1 MSPPTDDPLAPLRP
15 LQLSLPALEQQLA
28 ALLDQLDPP
37 SPDGRV
43 NARPDART
51 LRWYQSRGLI
61 DKPLHYDGRQAIYGY
76 RHIIAVLAIKLLQG
90 SGLRL
95 DQVQERLAGASFAL
109 LEGAVREALQR
120 AGPAAPP
127 GGLLPA
133 PPGRAPLPAPAPA
146 TAPPAA
152 PARALRAVELAPG
165 VQLLIDPALVPD
177 PDALIA
183 LLRAALTSGAP
194 S

>member
-1 MSPPTDDPLAPLRP
+1 MTPPTDDPLAPLRP

-28 ALLDQLDPP
+28 LLLDRLDPP

-43 NARPDART
+43 TARPDART

-76 RHIIAVLAIKLLQG
+76 PHLIAVLAIKLLQ
-90 SGLRL
+90 SAGLRL
-95 DQVQERLAGASFAL
+95 DQVQERLAGAPFAL

-120 AGPAAPP
+120 AGPADVP
-127 GGLLPA
+127 GALLPA
-133 PPGRAPLPAPAPA
+133 PPGLLPTPAPP
-146 TAPPAA
+146 TP
-152 PARALRAVELAPG
+152 PARALCAAELAPG

-183 LLRAALTSGAP
+183 LLRAALPTGA
-194 S
+194 SS